1 MSSYAFHKYVRI
13 AEVAVVVVLSIFALM
28 TWLELS
34 ALRKA
39 PVVLPNYQFEALKT
53 AEGTPMVVTRG
64 TWIAEN
70 GPPEPLLTTTI
81 ECRKDR
87 MECMESAAL
96 VVFVSGKGLLEAQQT
111 VFGIERWGDREIAT
125 KAANGPCGSR
135 QLLLD
140 LEQKRALSKVSATEA
155 RGKCTEQPAR
165 TLELV
170 TGYKVREALHK

>member
-1 MSSYAFHKYVRI
+1 MSYTFHKFVRI
-13 AEVAVVVVLSIFALM
+13 AEIVVVVVLSIFALM
-28 TWLELS
+28 TWLELN

-39 PVVLPNYQFEALKT
+39 PVVLPNYQFETLSSAD
-53 AEGTPMVVTRG
+53 GTPLVVTRG

-87 MECMESAAL
+87 MECVESAAL

-111 VFGIERWGDREIAT
+111 VFGVDRWSDQEVAT
-125 KAANGPCGSR
+125 KEWTGPCGSR
-135 QLLLD
+135 KLVLNLA
-140 LEQKRALSKVSATEA
+140 EKRALSKVSASDGQ
-155 RGKCTEQPAR
+155 GKCRETPAR

-170 TGYKVREALHK
+170 TGYKVREALSK

>member
-1 MSSYAFHKYVRI
+1 MNYALHRYVRI
-13 AEVAVVVVLSIFALM
+13 GEIVVVVVLSIFALM
-28 TWLELS
+28 TWLELN

-39 PVVLPNYQFEALKT
+39 PVVLPNYQFESLST

-87 MECMESAAL
+87 MECVESAAL

-111 VFGIERWGDREIAT
+111 VFGIDRWTDSEVAT
-125 KAANGPCGSR
+125 KVWTGPCGTR
-135 QLLLD
+135 KLLLNLAD
-140 LEQKRALSKVSATEA
+140 KRALSKVSASDGQ
-155 RGKCTEQPAR
+155 GKCRELPAR

-170 TGYKVREALHK
+170 TGYKVREAMNR